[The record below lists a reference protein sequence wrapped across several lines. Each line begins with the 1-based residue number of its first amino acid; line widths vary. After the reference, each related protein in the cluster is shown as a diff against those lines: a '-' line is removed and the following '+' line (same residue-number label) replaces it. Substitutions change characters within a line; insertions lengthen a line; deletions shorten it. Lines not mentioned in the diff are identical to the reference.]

1 MAVYA
6 EVLVDLAA
14 RQVDRV
20 FHYRVPPSLAGRVL
34 VGSRVLVP
42 FGRRRIEGYVVGFG
56 HPPEDGIKLKEVLDL
71 LDPGPLF
78 TPHQLELARWMAAYY
93 LCPTVKALQAMIWPL
108 LRTAGPRK
116 MRGLWPVPCPDRIP
130 DVKRAPK
137 SAAVWQVALA
147 RPGLTRGELA
157 LAAGV
162 SPAVVDTLV
171 ARGLLRGEE
180 RVVQRDPC
188 AGLPEIQHRPPVLNH
203 HQRRAVQEITGS
215 LGLGER
221 RLFLLH
227 GVTGSGK
234 TEVYLQCIA
243 GALQQGLQAMMLLP
257 EIALTPQMID
267 IFRGRFG
274 RRVAVLHSRLSQG
287 ERYDEYQRL
296 RAGEARVVLGARSAV
311 FAPLEKPGL
320 IILDEEH
327 EPSYKQEETPRYH
340 ARGVA
345 LRLAGLAGAVVVL
358 GSATPSLESYARATA
373 AGAPYRLVELP
384 ERIGGRPLPRV
395 KTIDMRQEIRA
406 GNKSLFSRQLREA
419 MTERLSRGEQ
429 IILFLN
435 RRGFSTLVVCREC
448 GLVLKCPH
456 CDISLT
462 FHASG
467 RMRCHYCHY
476 SVLAPSLCPGCGGRY
491 LAYLGAG
498 TQKIEQE
505 IRELFPDAGVM
516 RLDGDTTARRGAHRE
531 IIEGFRRGGA
541 GILIGTQMVAKG
553 LDLPG
558 VTLVGVISADLSLF
572 MPDFRASE
580 RTFQLLTQVAGRSG
594 RGDREGE
601 VLVQTYSPHHY
612 AVTCAVNHDYQGFYR
627 QEMTLRRS
635 LGYPP
640 FTHLCRILVSGRKE
654 EEVQEAAAAIAGLI
668 QGVDMLGPAPA
679 PLTRIKD
686 RYRWHLVLKAHAP
699 AVLRAAVT
707 PALDFLNRHSRWR
720 KLVVSVDMD
729 PQSMM

>member
-1 MAVYA
+1 
-6 EVLVDLAA
+6 
-14 RQVDRV
+14 
-20 FHYRVPPSLAGRVL
+20 
-34 VGSRVLVP
+34 
-42 FGRRRIEGYVVGFG
+42 
-56 HPPEDGIKLKEVLDL
+56 
-71 LDPGPLF
+71 
-78 TPHQLELARWMAAYY
+78 
-93 LCPTVKALQAMIWPL
+93 
-108 LRTAGPRK
+108 
-116 MRGLWPVPCPDRIP
+116 
-130 DVKRAPK
+130 
-137 SAAVWQVALA
+137 
-147 RPGLTRGELA
+147 
-157 LAAGV
+157 
-162 SPAVVDTLV
+162 
-171 ARGLLRGEE
+171 
-180 RVVQRDPC
+180 
-188 AGLPEIQHRPPVLNH
+188 

-296 RAGEARVVLGARSAV
+296 RAGEARVALGARSAV

-373 AGAPYRLVELP
+373 AGASYRLVELP

-462 FHASG
+462 FHSSG

-558 VTLVGVISADLSLF
+558 VTLVGVIAADLSLF

-686 RYRWHLVLKAHAP
+686 RYRWHLVLKSHAP
-699 AVLRAAVT
+699 AALRAAVK
-707 PALDFLNRHSRWR
+707 PALDFINRHSRWR